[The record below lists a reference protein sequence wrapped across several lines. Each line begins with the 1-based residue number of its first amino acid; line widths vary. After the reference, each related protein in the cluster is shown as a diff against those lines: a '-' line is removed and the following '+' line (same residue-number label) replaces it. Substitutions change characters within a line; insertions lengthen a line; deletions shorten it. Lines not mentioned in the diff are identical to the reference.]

1 MTKQQRNEYVY
12 VWANK
17 NIEHFFFHF
26 VDYIRMDFGNNDKFS
41 CTLKN
46 YNSNCHKNMA
56 HKSPMVIFWKEK
68 IKTSKTN

>member
-12 VWANK
+12 VRANK

-26 VDYIRMDFGNNDKFS
+26 VDYIRMDFGNTDKFS

-46 YNSNCHKNMA
+46 
-56 HKSPMVIFWKEK
+56 
-68 IKTSKTN
+68 